1 MASDPLLRPLVKR
14 FVEEA
19 DELCQKATRAL
30 LSLERT
36 STALERAPHL
46 DALARALHT
55 LKGTAATITLLDL
68 SDIAHALE
76 DRLRPYADGERALP
90 QSEADV
96 FLRALDTLLKRLDL
110 HAQEREAELPDI
122 ASVIAALASQAPEPT
137 TAAADISL
145 LAERP
150 EPPSAADDRAWRV
163 DPRHVVAMMRDVER
177 MREVRLR
184 LDERRRE
191 LERAVHALTQAGLL
205 SQTAEVRAQLLGIS
219 HGLSADSEES
229 GAVVQALEEGLKAVS
244 TLPLSTVLE
253 PLHRAVRDLCRA
265 LGKRARLSIVGG
277 EVSLDR
283 RMVERLKGPLV
294 HLVRNAVDHGIEL
307 PEERRKR
314 GKHDE
319 GAVVVRAE
327 AQGNQLFLEVADDGA
342 GLNIARIREVAARQ
356 GIADAAALARMD
368 EGAVRQLVFKAGFST
383 RDAVTESSGRGV
395 GLDVV
400 ANELHAMEGQVEV
413 HSIEGQGTRF
423 VLTLPTDFGGAPV
436 LLVRCGEQLFAL
448 PLLAVESAI
457 RATADRV
464 RVSRQSMK
472 LDHGEQLLDLVDLAA
487 ALQLRAPHAPTP
499 GQPVLIVAAGGKRVA
514 FAVDEVLGEQELAVR
529 PLPTEVRTLAAYQGA
544 TTLARG
550 ELVLVL
556 RPGWLVG
563 TQQRVELVRGSRR
576 ALVVDDS
583 LTARALHRSMLEAGG
598 FHVHAVSSG
607 AAGLQQLMQGAYD
620 VVICDIGMEEM
631 DGFQFTRTVRSR
643 SDTRH
648 LPLVL
653 VSGRDLEE
661 DRAAGLDAGADAY
674 LSKKDCVSGRLLAQ
688 VTEAIARQSKVRAE

>member
-1 MASDPLLRPLVKR
+1 MAGDPLLRPLVKR

-36 STALERAPHL
+36 SSATERAPHL

-76 DRLRPYADGERALP
+76 DRLRPYGDGKLELP
-90 QSEADV
+90 ASEADI

-122 ASVIAALASQAPEPT
+122 ASVVAALVSQASEPVAPAPVDVSPAPERSEPLS
-137 TAAADISL
+137 TAD
-145 LAERP
+145 ER
-150 EPPSAADDRAWRV
+150 SWRV
-163 DPRHVVAMMRDVER
+163 DPAHVLVMMRDVER
-177 MREVRLR
+177 LREVRLR

-191 LERAVHALTQAGLL
+191 LDRAVHALTRVGLL
-205 SQTAEVRAQLLGIS
+205 SQTAEVRAQLLGVIQ
-219 HGLSADSEES
+219 GLSADNEES
-229 GAVVQALEEGLKAVS
+229 GAVVEALEEGLKAVS

-253 PLHRAVRDLCRA
+253 PLHRAVRDLCRS
-265 LGKRARLSIVGG
+265 LGKRAHLSIVGG
-277 EVSLDR
+277 EVTLDR

-307 PEERRKR
+307 PDERRKR

-342 GLNIARIREVAARQ
+342 GLNTARIREVALRQ
-356 GIADAAALARMD
+356 GIADAATLGRMD
-368 EGAVRQLVFKAGFST
+368 DGAVRQLVFKAGFST
-383 RDAVTESSGRGV
+383 RAEVTESSGRGV

-400 ANELHAMEGQVEV
+400 SNELLAMDGQVEV
-413 HSIEGQGTRF
+413 HSIPGQGTRF
-423 VLTLPTDFGGAPV
+423 VLSLPTDFGGAPV
-436 LLVRCGEQLFAL
+436 LLVRCGEQVFAL
-448 PLLAVESAI
+448 PLLAVESAV

-464 RVSRQSMK
+464 KVSRQSMK
-472 LDHGEQLLDLVDLAA
+472 LEHHEQLLELVDLAS

-499 GQPVLIVAAGGKRVA
+499 GQPVLIVAAGGQRVA
-514 FAVDEVLGEQELAVR
+514 FAVDEVLGERELSVR
-529 PLPTEVRTLAAYQGA
+529 PLPAEVRALPAYQGA

-607 AAGLQQLMQGAYD
+607 AAGLQQLLQGAYD
-620 VVICDIGMEEM
+620 VVICDIGMDEM
-631 DGFQFTRTVRSR
+631 DGFQFTRTVRGR

-661 DRAAGLDAGADAY
+661 DRAAGLQAGADAY
-674 LSKKDCVSGRLLAQ
+674 LSKKECVSGRLLAQ
-688 VTEAIARQSKVRAE
+688 VTEAIARHSTVRT